1 MREQLRHPDPDR
13 RRRFTKIR
21 GDKEHVAT
29 AGYTCNKALRL
40 DHYQNGGARL
50 PTPLRREPD
59 GSFTPIDWDT
69 AIREIAARLKTVRD
83 THGGESIF
91 FYGGVALNTLTDP
104 TWRDA
109 IAGTPWHKHV
119 PARIQPFPPDEHARR
134 QHQHH
139 ARRTTVTTT
148 DLTAMT
154 GLELMR
160 WMQAE
165 RPTDIPSIGRL
176 LGMRFD
182 EVDHGRI
189 VISLD
194 TRPDFANPLG
204 TVHGGIAATLLDSVM
219 GCAVHTTL
227 PAGSGYTT
235 LELKVN
241 YIRAA
246 RTDGQILTAEG
257 NVIHAGRRTATAE
270 GKVLDDQGKL
280 IAHATTTCMIL

>member
-1 MREQLRHPDPDR
+1 M
-13 RRRFTKIR
+13 
-21 GDKEHVAT
+21 
-29 AGYTCNKALRL
+29 
-40 DHYQNGGARL
+40 
-50 PTPLRREPD
+50 
-59 GSFTPIDWDT
+59 S
-69 AIREIAARLKTVRD
+69 
-83 THGGESIF
+83 
-91 FYGGVALNTLTDP
+91 
-104 TWRDA
+104 
-109 IAGTPWHKHV
+109 
-119 PARIQPFPPDEHARR
+119 
-134 QHQHH
+134 
-139 ARRTTVTTT
+139 TT
-148 DLTAMT
+148 DFTALS

-160 WMQAE
+160 RIQSV
-165 RPTDIPSIGRL
+165 RPTETDIPSISRL

-182 EVDHGRI
+182 EVEHGRI

-227 PAGSGYTT
+227 PAGVGYTT

-246 RTDGQILTAEG
+246 HTGGQTLTAEG

-280 IAHATTTCMIL
+280 VAHATTTCLIIGGSD